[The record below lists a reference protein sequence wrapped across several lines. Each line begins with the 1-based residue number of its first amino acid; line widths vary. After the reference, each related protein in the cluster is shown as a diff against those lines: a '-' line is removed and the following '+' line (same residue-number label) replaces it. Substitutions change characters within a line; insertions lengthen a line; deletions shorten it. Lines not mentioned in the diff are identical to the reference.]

1 MREVTATEASR
12 NFSKLLDDIE
22 HGGDSYTIIRHG
34 RAVAR
39 LEPAGGVGGRPLR
52 ELLDSRP
59 RDPSWSRELAELRKD
74 HTTEDRSWPG

>member
-39 LEPAGGVGGRPLR
+39 LEPAGGVGGRALR

-59 RDPSWSRELAELRKD
+59 RDPSWSRELAELRSGL
-74 HTTEDRSWPG
+74 TIEDRSWPD